1 MKSGFFVF
9 RRMLDLANVL
19 ELLIHGLDE
28 RSLPEH
34 QLVMQAH
41 QQVLHVPLEPDG
53 QVRLEAVGSTHRV
66 LAQGACFLEGLILTH
81 VPTVSA
87 SHVVVG
93 LNELDDSYPV
103 QLRQRL

>member
-9 RRMLDLANVL
+9 RRILDLANVL
-19 ELLIHGLDE
+19 ELFIHGLDE
-28 RSLPEH
+28 RSLLEH

-41 QQVLHVPLEPDG
+41 QQVFHVPLEPDG
-53 QVRLEAVGSTHRV
+53 QMRLEAVESTHRV

-93 LNELDDSYPV
+93 LNELGGSCLIRP
-103 QLRQRL
+103 RQRL

>member
-1 MKSGFFVF
+1 
-9 RRMLDLANVL
+9 MLDLANVL

-41 QQVLHVPLEPDG
+41 QRVSHVPLESDD
-53 QVRLEAVGSTHRV
+53 QVRLEAVEPAHRV
-66 LAQGACFLEGLILTH
+66 PALGACFWGGLILTH
-81 VPTVSA
+81 VPTESA

-93 LNELDDSYPV
+93 LNELGGSYPV

>member
-1 MKSGFFVF
+1 
-9 RRMLDLANVL
+9 MLDLANVL

-93 LNELDDSYPV
+93 LNELGGSCLIRP
-103 QLRQRL
+103 RQRL

>member
-1 MKSGFFVF
+1 
-9 RRMLDLANVL
+9 MLDLANVL

-81 VPTVSA
+81 VLTVSA

-93 LNELDDSYPV
+93 LNELGGSCLIRP
-103 QLRQRL
+103 RQRL